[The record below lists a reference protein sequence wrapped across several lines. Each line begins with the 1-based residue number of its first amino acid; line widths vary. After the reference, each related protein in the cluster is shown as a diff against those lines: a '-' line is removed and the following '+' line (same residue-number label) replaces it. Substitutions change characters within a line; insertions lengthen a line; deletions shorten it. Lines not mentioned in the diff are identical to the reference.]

1 MLLTSRTPSH
11 RAVFQNL
18 SLGASVG
25 LACVTLVSAAC
36 GQEQRV
42 PDDRAISAGRWSV
55 AAVEW
60 DGRPVDGQFLAH
72 LQVEYRGDGSWA
84 VLFKG
89 LAVAEGTSVI
99 HPDTSPKSFEMATLG
114 SEGVAPSRYAG
125 IYRIEG
131 DVRVLCIAS
140 ARERHPADFSAP
152 RRSGRMLVTLRRAHP
167 AAGR

>member
-1 MLLTSRTPSH
+1 MLSRRSC
-11 RAVFQNL
+11 
-18 SLGASVG
+18 VG
-25 LACVTLVSAAC
+25 LAFVTLVSAAC

-42 PDDRAISAGRWSV
+42 PDDRASSVGRWNV

-60 DGRPVDGQFLAH
+60 DGTPVDGQFLSP

-89 LAVAEGTSVI
+89 RAVAEGTSVN
-99 HPDTSPKSFEMATLG
+99 HPDESPKSFEMATLG
-114 SEGVAPSRYAG
+114 SEGIAPSRYAG

-131 DVRVLCIAS
+131 DVRVLCIVP
-140 ARERHPADFSAP
+140 ARERRPADFSAP
-152 RRSGRMLVTLRRAHP
+152 RRSGRMLVTLRRARA